1 MAASSSPARSAM
13 FGLAAIL
20 FALASAFF
28 VFYTARL
35 FYITHGLRATRAGG
49 QGAYV
54 GAVVFPLLA
63 LFFGWGAWRCVR
75 AIRRAAPRGS
85 PAARRP

>member
-1 MAASSSPARSAM
+1 MATSSKLARSIV
-13 FGLAAIL
+13 LSLVAIL
-20 FALASAFF
+20 FALISAFF

-35 FYITHGLRATRAGG
+35 FYVTQGLRATRAGG

-63 LFFGWGAWRCVR
+63 LLFGWGAWRFVR
-75 AIRRAAPRGS
+75 AIRRT
-85 PAARRP
+85 

>member
-1 MAASSSPARSAM
+1 MASSSSLARSVVC
-13 FGLAAIL
+13 GLAATL
-20 FALASAFF
+20 LALASAFF

-35 FYITHGLRATRAGG
+35 LYVTHGLRATRAGG

-63 LFFGWGAWRCVR
+63 LVFSWGAWRFGR
-75 AIRRAAPRGS
+75 AIRRA
-85 PAARRP
+85 

>member
-1 MAASSSPARSAM
+1 MASSMTRSAI

-35 FYITHGLRATRAGG
+35 LYITHGLTVTRAGG

-54 GAVVFPLLA
+54 GAIVFPVLA
-63 LFFGWGAWRCVR
+63 LLFGWGAWRCVR
-75 AIRRAAPRGS
+75 SIRRA
-85 PAARRP
+85 